1 MADDLSV
8 GFYIGELN
16 KYCQKNNIDVNYREV
31 SKTGPPHDLR

>member
-16 KYCQKNNIDVNYREV
+16 KYCQKNRKEVNYREV
-31 SKTGPPHDLR
+31 YKTGPSHDLR